1 MKESTKEILVFMLTG
16 VAAVLIFSGYKILA
30 MLGLMS

>member
-1 MKESTKEILVFMLTG
+1 MNESTKEILVFMLTG

-30 MLGLMS
+30 MLGLTS